1 MKRFVKVLLVAAVMV
16 LSLGAVSCGEGLNA
30 PEGMQL
36 ARGGEEE
43 GYYFFVPDGWVVANY
58 GDYASAYVSK
68 ANPTTVTFAEAVMPE
83 YGKDGLSADEARQ
96 YFSTSMAN
104 LGYTKNV
111 NPSANGEAAAFGNA
125 SGFKFDFTY
134 DYPREDG
141 GVINYRTLQ
150 YIIPRGER
158 LYIFQYTS
166 RATVPEYSVDGMTY
180 YDIYLET
187 ADNTVNASDV
197 IAQFVFLDTAPTK
210 TVPEAKSSGELVLVS
225 DKATAGFAF
234 YAPKDSVA
242 ITSTA
247 LVHHDLGDGSSV
259 AVSELVLTTTATHP
273 DQYFEGIRVNMEK
286 AFGEVK
292 RINVPT
298 EENGNRIEINGA
310 NWGYEYEYTYTYA
323 GVEYRGYT
331 VIIGKQSGIV
341 SRKYYAFT
349 YSAKAG
355 AYNGDLVDAMI
366 EKLEF

>member
-1 MKRFVKVLLVAAVMV
+1 MKRFVKILLVAATAI
-16 LSLGAVSCGEGLNA
+16 LSLCAVSCGESLVA
-30 PEGMQL
+30 PDGMQL
-36 ARGGEEE
+36 ARGGEDE

-83 YGKDGLSADEARQ
+83 YGKDGLTADEAKQ

-111 NPSANGEAAAFGNA
+111 NPSVNGEAAAFGNTT
-125 SGFKFDFTY
+125 GFKFDFTY

-166 RATVPEYSVDGMTY
+166 RAMVPEYSVDGMTY
-180 YDIYLET
+180 YDIYLEA

-210 TVPEAKSSGELVLVS
+210 TAPTAGDKGELVLVS
-225 DKATAGFAF
+225 DKATAGFAL
-234 YAPKDSVA
+234 YAPADSVPV
-242 ITSTA
+242 TSTA
-247 LVHHDLGDGSSV
+247 LVHHDLGGGSSV
-259 AVSELVLTTTATHP
+259 AVSELVLTTTAEHP
-273 DQYFEGIRVNMEK
+273 DQYFEGIRVNMQK

-292 RINVPT
+292 RINAP
-298 EENGNRIEINGA
+298 EAENGNRIEINGA

-331 VIIGKQSGIV
+331 IIIGKQSGIV

-349 YSAKAG
+349 YSARLD
-355 AYNGDLVDAMI
+355 AYNGDLVNAMV
-366 EKLEF
+366 ERLEF